1 MTKEQ
6 YDFLNDQ
13 VKAQKAIA
21 GSILLLSRMIAK
33 SHKLK
38 LTKDER
44 LAFNKIAVDASV
56 NIEAFQFH
64 GLENLNG

>member
-6 YDFLNDQ
+6 YEFLNEQ

-21 GSILLLSRMIAK
+21 GSILLLSRVIAK

-44 LAFNKIAVDASV
+44 IAFNRIAADASV
-56 NIEAFQFH
+56 NIEAFQFY
-64 GLENLNG
+64 GLENLDR